1 MNVQTQPAESRS
13 LVAEM
18 ATKYALEPKM
28 FMNTLRATIVPKE
41 ISNEELAAFLH
52 IANKYD
58 LNPFLREIYAFP
70 KKGGGIQTIVSV
82 DGWCNLINSHPQFD
96 GAEFTEHH
104 DKGGKVTGMTCRIWR
119 KDRERAIAITE
130 YLSECSRGTDVWK
143 QWPLR
148 MLRHRALIQC
158 ARYAFGFAGL
168 LDPDESDHQPM
179 RDVTPRDGRDLG
191 PPLPEEAAKEHVEK
205 PASSQSTHPEPETE
219 KGAPAAGG
227 TPDTPAGERGAPTP
241 TEDAVT
247 SSLYENESAGELFEN
262 AVALATQ
269 RGWDAHKA
277 GAVRKAM
284 PGEYRDQKRAEEADA
299 WLLGWD
305 RFAEA
310 NKGAGGTGG
319 ERGARC

>member
-1 MNVQTQPAESRS
+1 MNVQTQSVESRS

-18 ATKYALEPKM
+18 AMKYALEPKM
-28 FMNTLRATIVPKE
+28 FMNTLRATIVPRE

-104 DKGGKVTGMTCRIWR
+104 DKGGKITGMTCKIWR

-179 RDVTPRDGRDLG
+179 RDVTPHDGRDLG
-191 PPLPEEAAKEHVEK
+191 PPLPGEASKEHVEE
-205 PASSQSTHPEPETE
+205 PASSQSTNPEPETE
-219 KGAPAAGG
+219 KGAPAAGEI
-227 TPDTPAGERGAPTP
+227 PDNPAGERGAPTS
-241 TEDAVT
+241 DVV
-247 SSLYENESAGELFEN
+247 SAGDGDMFDN
-262 AVALATQ
+262 ALALATQ

-277 GAVRKAM
+277 GQARKAM
-284 PGEYRDQKRAEEADA
+284 PGEYRDQKRGEEADA

-305 RFAEA
+305 RYGESQKAE
-310 NKGAGGTGG
+310 
-319 ERGARC
+319 E